1 MRTAEFLW
9 AWSLANLHHRQG
21 IYNLADTISSL
32 MLSLPLALH
41 EGLCSVLLW
50 LSLLAGPWPLP
61 QASVYQSFLCAALP
75 YLFKKQFLI
84 FSPVFYSLSQGLS
97 DLFGWWW
104 GLCPWQ
110 GSRVNYF
117 GTQTVT
123 FGTGTQE
130 VNPNYNFLLLAVR
143 SSRIKQK
150 SPEKSIFSGGGSTR
164 RWEQE
169 GRHSPFRL
177 LQRGATS
184 AGAAVKPH
192 EGPWRKNWDTLP
204 GTCRK
209 PPEPKDKLCYG
220 RRFVSPVPALEP
232 TGEILKSNL
241 KKPDCWKN

>member
-1 MRTAEFLW
+1 MFSAGNSFFCSHLPGSALGFLERENENSGKFPRMRTAEFLW

-104 GLCPWQ
+104 GLCP
-110 GSRVNYF
+110 
-117 GTQTVT
+117 
-123 FGTGTQE
+123 
-130 VNPNYNFLLLAVR
+130 
-143 SSRIKQK
+143 
-150 SPEKSIFSGGGSTR
+150 
-164 RWEQE
+164 
-169 GRHSPFRL
+169 
-177 LQRGATS
+177 
-184 AGAAVKPH
+184 
-192 EGPWRKNWDTLP
+192 
-204 GTCRK
+204 
-209 PPEPKDKLCYG
+209 
-220 RRFVSPVPALEP
+220 
-232 TGEILKSNL
+232 
-241 KKPDCWKN
+241 